1 MQEQESTQA
10 ATHVK
15 SLQQHKFFCVLGLL
29 GCPQAQT
36 YSLQSKKFVKKIMS
50 NQSIVV
56 LPCTQ
61 LQNSLLLSQ
70 EATQSCIICS
80 TVCLQLEVNNIVNRD
95 MQIKI
100 YISSFLKELGF
111 SRPSK
116 QICHDISHVSSAFTH
131 STKLGPQS
139 PHTQLYV
146 G

>member
-1 MQEQESTQA
+1 M
-10 ATHVK
+10 VP
-15 SLQQHKFFCVLGLL
+15 LWCFLVCKFLVL
-29 GCPQAQT
+29 
-36 YSLQSKKFVKKIMS
+36 FVRCCFSSEVLIS
-50 NQSIVV
+50 NYRFLFLTCFFLVLSIHQGKNLV
-56 LPCTQ
+56 
-61 LQNSLLLSQ
+61 
-70 EATQSCIICS
+70 SCIICS
-80 TVCLQLEVNNIVNRD
+80 TVCLQLEVNNNVNRD

-139 PHTQLYV
+139 PHSQLYV